1 MFKRKKHKH
10 ISDKERGR
18 KKNVTTKLVANA
30 LENDRRSMV
39 TALMAKL
46 GTMDTILTRYLKMRK
61 VRNINFLLIHFK
73 LKECDVLN
81 N

>member
-1 MFKRKKHKH
+1 
-10 ISDKERGR
+10 
-18 KKNVTTKLVANA
+18 VANA

-39 TALMAKL
+39 TTLMAKL
-46 GTMDTILTRYLKMRK
+46 GTMDTILTRDLKMRK
-61 VRNINFLLIHFK
+61 VRTINFLLIHFK